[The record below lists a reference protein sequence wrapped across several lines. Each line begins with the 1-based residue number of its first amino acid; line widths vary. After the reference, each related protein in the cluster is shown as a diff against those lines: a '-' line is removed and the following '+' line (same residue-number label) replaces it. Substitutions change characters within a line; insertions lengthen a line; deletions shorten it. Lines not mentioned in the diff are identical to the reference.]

1 MHLKRLNNYM
11 SKEKSNKK
19 VNKLTLKECEVIIQ
33 NTGGQVHCLYV
44 QQVLQRQQELMVKK
58 TFAK

>member
-1 MHLKRLNNYM
+1 M
-11 SKEKSNKK
+11 SKEKNNKK
-19 VNKLTLKECEVIIQ
+19 VNKLTLQECEMIIGKS
-33 NTGGQVHCLYV
+33 GGQVHCQYV

>member
-1 MHLKRLNNYM
+1 M